1 MISAPVLPLLIPF
14 LLILTRLG
22 STLLLLP
29 SFNLATGSIRI
40 KLLLAAMGAF
50 LLTPLHIRADW
61 STVSRNNLLLMA
73 ESELLLGIA
82 CGLAGRM
89 LISGLQIAGQLIGQ
103 VSGITLSELNTA
115 EATTTTVHGRLLMM
129 IGLSSFL
136 ILGGHRQVVQA
147 MLDSFQTISPGASLP
162 MESLL
167 VLLQDISGLAF
178 TLAVRISAPILLAML
193 IALLA
198 VGMLNRTLPQL
209 NIMAIGHNLNALL
222 LLVLLMFSVGGI
234 AWVFQDQMTLALE
247 QMQQVLRDAT
257 PT

>member
-14 LLILTRLG
+14 LLILIRLG

-40 KLLLAAMGAF
+40 KVLLAAMGAF
-50 LLTPLHIRADW
+50 LLTPLHIRGDW
-61 STVSRNNLLLMA
+61 SSLAFNNLLFMI

-82 CGLAGRM
+82 CGLAGRII
-89 LISGLQIAGQLIGQ
+89 ISGLQMAGQLIGQ
-103 VSGITLSELNTA
+103 VSGITLSELNA
-115 EATTTTVHGRLLMM
+115 ADATTTTVHGRLLAM
-129 IGLSSFL
+129 IALSSFL

-147 MLDSFQTISPGASLP
+147 MLDSFHTIAPGASLP
-162 MESLL
+162 MDSLL
-167 VLLQDISGLAF
+167 VLLQDVSGLAF
-178 TLAVRISAPILLAML
+178 SLAVRISAPILLAML

-234 AWVFQDQMTLALE
+234 AWIFQDQMTLALE
-247 QMQQVLRDAT
+247 QMQEVLRDAAAT
-257 PT
+257 